1 MLETN
6 RETRRHLQTVKIS
19 LASAPEMPILF
30 CPTHRDK
37 WHISYFSAFVHVTG
51 SVSVTGDEETR
62 RQRGTYV
69 EETWNKRQHSGDN
82 QLKKLVGILQKL
94 GNPQKAKKKV
104 LLLS

>member
-1 MLETN
+1 MLVTK

-19 LASAPEMPILF
+19 LASAPEMPIRF

-51 SVSVTGDEETR
+51 SVSVTEDEETP

-69 EETWNKRQHSGDN
+69 EETWD
-82 QLKKLVGILQKL
+82 KKARIPVTT
-94 GNPQKAKKKV
+94 N
-104 LLLS
+104 